1 MRANRGKSNMDIL
14 TPLYLLTSSCT
25 ALIFLPQ
32 MLRLLAHPEMRAS
45 MSLLTWFG
53 FTLSSII
60 TVCYAAF
67 RVADTPMLVA
77 SSFYLAGNLGILLAA
92 LLPRRYRLYLPDEEK
107 IRGLLRRCG
116 KRDH

>member
-1 MRANRGKSNMDIL
+1 MDIL

-32 MLRLLAHPEMRAS
+32 ILRLLAHPEMRAS
-45 MSLLTWFG
+45 MSLLTWGSFSV
-53 FTLSSII
+53 SSII

-67 RVADTPMLVA
+67 RVADGPMLVA

-92 LLPRRYRLYLPDEEK
+92 LLPKRYKLTFPAA
-107 IRGLLRRCG
+107 LRRWT
-116 KRDH
+116 KSDAAKPDDK